1 MGVALNLTDS
11 QGERM
16 VALGLVTP
24 ARFYEGLG
32 ATCDVL
38 PGYTYGGYWVDHMGV
53 AVPGVAV
60 YPLYVVG

>member
-1 MGVALNLTDS
+1 
-11 QGERM
+11 M
-16 VALGLVTP
+16 VAQGLVTP